1 MVHNV
6 SFSNLQKQIYWL
18 FLIFQ
23 KIIMK
28 NILKTSIYY
37 FNTWFYYYL
46 KPLISLWVEM
56 LFEIEKLVIN
66 FLLEPLISFNVK
78 LNWTYFDLNV
88 SMF

>member
-1 MVHNV
+1 
-6 SFSNLQKQIYWL
+6 
-18 FLIFQ
+18 
-23 KIIMK
+23 MK